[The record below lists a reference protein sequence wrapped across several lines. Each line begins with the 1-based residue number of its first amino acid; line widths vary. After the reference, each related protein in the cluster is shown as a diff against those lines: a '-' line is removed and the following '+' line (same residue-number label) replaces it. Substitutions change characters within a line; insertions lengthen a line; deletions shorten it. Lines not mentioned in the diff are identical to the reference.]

1 MDGGHHWIREIHVS
15 FVRLACCLFVLLPEL
30 AAARYLQVL
39 PPETQVRRALQS
51 SPQIAASRDQLDV
64 AAARRRQLRAGN
76 YEWTLGATG
85 QRRTDPQG
93 VPYNEQTYEISRGL
107 RLWGKGQL
115 DRAIG
120 NQAVAVGEYAFADN
134 WHEGG
139 RTLLSG
145 WFEWLRARR
154 TLAVLQEQAKLVEQQ
169 LATVNAR
176 VRAGDAPALEG
187 QLAQAE
193 VDRQTASVVAAQQQ
207 QQEAALRLQRSFPEL
222 ALPDAVQIDSP
233 EVLPGQDDDWI
244 GRILA
249 DNHELLLAEGQR
261 EQAVLTAQRVG
272 RDRLP
277 DPTVGVR
284 YSHNFDGNRRVVG
297 LTISVPLGG
306 PARSA
311 AYSASLAEASVA
323 GQKAKDVRLKVEADA
338 RHATLMMR
346 STNLQWQQLQ
356 QVASRS
362 GSSAEAVAKGY
373 SLGEFTVTE
382 LLLARR
388 QALEADLAA
397 ALAQLDALEA
407 MARLQ
412 LDAHEIWVS
421 PDDTA
426 SLKNVSR

>member
-1 MDGGHHWIREIHVS
+1 
-15 FVRLACCLFVLLPEL
+15 VLLIVPEL

-39 PPETQVRRALQS
+39 PSEAEVRRALQS
-51 SPQIAASRDQLDV
+51 STQIAASRDQMDI
-64 AAARRRQLRAGN
+64 AAARSRQLRAGS

-93 VPYNEQTYEISRGL
+93 VPYDEQTYEISRGV
-107 RLWGKGQL
+107 RLWGKAQL
-115 DRAIG
+115 DRALG
-120 NQAVAVGEYAFADN
+120 NQTVAIGEYAFADN
-134 WHEGG
+134 WHEAG

-154 TLAVLQEQAKLVEQQ
+154 TTAVVQEQAKLVEKQ
-169 LATVNAR
+169 LGAVHSR
-176 VRAGDAPALEG
+176 VRAGDAPALEE

-193 VDRQTASVVAAQQQ
+193 VDRQSASLIAAQQQ
-207 QQEAALRLQRSFPEL
+207 EQEAALRLQRVFPDL
-222 ALPDAVQIDSP
+222 ALPAIVNIDTP
-233 EVLPGQDDDWI
+233 QMLPGPDEDWV

-249 DNHELLLAEGQR
+249 DNHELSLADGQR
-261 EQAVLTAQRVG
+261 EQAGLIARRVG
-272 RDRLP
+272 RDRIP

-311 AYSASLAEASVA
+311 AYSAALAEASVA

-338 RHATLMMR
+338 RRATLTMR

-362 GSSAEAVAKGY
+362 RNAAEALTKGY
-373 SLGEFTVTE
+373 SLGEFTITE

-388 QALEADLAA
+388 QALEAEMTAS
-397 ALAQLDALEA
+397 LAQLNALEA
-407 MARLQ
+407 AARLQ

-421 PDDTA
+421 PLDPEGATPL
-426 SLKNVSR
+426 SPQVR

>member
-1 MDGGHHWIREIHVS
+1 MR
-15 FVRLACCLFVLLPEL
+15 FPRLTCCVLVLLPDL
-30 AAARYLQVL
+30 AVARYLQVL
-39 PPETQVRRALQS
+39 PSETQVRHALQS

-64 AAARRRQLRAGN
+64 AGARRRQLRAGS

-93 VPYNEQTYEISRGL
+93 VPYNEQTYEISRSL

-120 NQAVAVGEYAFADN
+120 NQSVTVGEYAFADH
-134 WHEGG
+134 WHEGS
-139 RTLLSG
+139 RALLSG
-145 WFEWLRARR
+145 WFEWLRAGR

-169 LATVNAR
+169 LGTVNSR
-176 VRAGDAPALEG
+176 VRAGDAPALEEE
-187 QLAQAE
+187 LARAE
-193 VDRQTASVVAAQQQ
+193 VDRQAASVVAAEQQR
-207 QQEAALRLQRSFPEL
+207 QEAALSLRRSFPDL
-222 ALPDAVQIDSP
+222 LLPDTVQIDTP
-233 EVLPGQDDDWI
+233 EVLPGPDDDWI

-249 DNHELLLAEGQR
+249 DNHEILLAEGQR

-323 GQKAKDVRLKVEADA
+323 GRKAKDVHLKVEADA
-338 RHATLMMR
+338 RRATLMMR
-346 STNLQWQQLQ
+346 STNAQWRQLQ
-356 QVASRS
+356 QVAERSRS
-362 GSSAEAVAKGY
+362 SAAAVAKGY

-388 QALEADLAA
+388 QALEADMAA

-421 PDDTA
+421 PDEAA
-426 SLKNVSR
+426 STNDESP